1 MSRVISDTQM
11 RVSEIFRIRLNA
23 LIADCDCSIYEFA
36 EKANISRG
44 VITRAAIYGIILSV
58 KPLIK
63 MADTLNVSLEYLLG
77 LTDNNSFEPSTS
89 QTTFHQ
95 RLQSL
100 CSENNLKFSQLGK
113 HMPFNVNLF
122 YDWQREHT
130 LPSLDY
136 LIAIAYYFSVS
147 PDYLL
152 GRSDDKN
159 NF

>member
-23 LIADCDCSIYEFA
+23 LIADFDCSIYEFA
-36 EKANISRG
+36 ERAKISRG
-44 VITRAAIYGIILSV
+44 VITRAAIYGIIPSV

-63 MADTLNVSLEYLLG
+63 IADTLNIFLTYLLG
-77 LTDNNSFEPSTS
+77 LTDNNSFDPSIS
-89 QTTFHQ
+89 QTSFHE
-95 RLQSL
+95 RIQSL

-113 HMPFNVNLF
+113 HMPFNVNLY

-136 LIAIAYYFSVS
+136 LLAIADYFSVS